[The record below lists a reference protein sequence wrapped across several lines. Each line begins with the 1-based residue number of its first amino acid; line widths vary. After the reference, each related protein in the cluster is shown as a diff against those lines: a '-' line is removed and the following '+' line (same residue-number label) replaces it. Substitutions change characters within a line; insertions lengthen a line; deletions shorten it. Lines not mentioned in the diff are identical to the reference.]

1 MVEIHLGGGGGVGGE
16 VSEGRAAVV
25 GCHGDRPSCRTTR
38 SRLSAV
44 TVALDHENGRVMG
57 RVGDSASPLRFG
69 AGTVPVQAGRKP
81 PRGSRNSSR
90 AKVGRRLL
98 LRQAEPV
105 SAPIGRLVSGVSRT
119 TDQARRLVSFSA
131 PLRLRGSPPGGAAN
145 SRSPSVTRL
154 DRRRLG
160 PPRSAQ
166 GPRGRYQNPP
176 AVP

>member
-1 MVEIHLGGGGGVGGE
+1 MPRGRGRSPTPTWPVESVRRAPPQGSPVGAPSPEDFGNVVEIDLGGGSGVGGE

-25 GCHGDRPSCRTTR
+25 ACHGDRPSCRTTR

-44 TVALDHENGRVMG
+44 TVTLDHQNGRVMG

-69 AGTVPVQAGRKP
+69 GGTVPVQAGRKP

-119 TDQARRLVSFSA
+119 RIR
-131 PLRLRGSPPGGAAN
+131 PGGSYL
-145 SRSPSVTRL
+145 SRRAVEVTR
-154 DRRRLG
+154 
-160 PPRSAQ
+160 
-166 GPRGRYQNPP
+166 
-176 AVP
+176 